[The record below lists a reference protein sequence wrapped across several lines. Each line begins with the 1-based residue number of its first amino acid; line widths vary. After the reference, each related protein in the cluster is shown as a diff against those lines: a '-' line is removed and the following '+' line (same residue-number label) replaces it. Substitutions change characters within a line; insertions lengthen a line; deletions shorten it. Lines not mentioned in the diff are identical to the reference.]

1 MAIAQNVHRMFWL
14 KDFFCIHIYHFTLNL
29 CMQQLSS
36 KMHLVL
42 RKMFIIR
49 VNANTIKI
57 GDYIQNIWNKTNL
70 HAHKPVTWL
79 FTPQNPVW
87 VSRYPFKS
95 RFIFMAFFFV
105 TQRTYPVGSSTNTC
119 GWCLPLRWCAMWIWW
134 SPPSL
139 SPSTRASSVNAGNHK
154 GQSPLLLLSL

>member
-1 MAIAQNVHRMFWL
+1 MDGYGLSRWQLPVLKMAGAEMAIAQNVHRMFWL

-57 GDYIQNIWNKTNL
+57 GDYIQNIWNKDKSPCTWTSNL
-70 HAHKPVTWL
+70 II
-79 FTPQNPVW
+79 
-87 VSRYPFKS
+87 Y
-95 RFIFMAFFFV
+95 
-105 TQRTYPVGSSTNTC
+105 STESC
-119 GWCLPLRWCAMWIWW
+119 M
-134 SPPSL
+134 S
-139 SPSTRASSVNAGNHK
+139 
-154 GQSPLLLLSL
+154 Q